1 MPSSEDRLTQCFCR
15 IISHKMQ
22 KSLKVLFPELF
33 TRLFIRIKT
42 TNIKSSCR
50 HFPSMHLHLLHHVV
64 RKITRG
70 ILATTILYRM
80 TYLLQVLL
88 QVDIEWWYSPMTL
101 RLLRLLLHI
110 QHLVVIIQNNHSCA
124 LQLLD
129 TRLLMVCN
137 PQQRSMFCLC
147 RRGLQIPWF

>member
-33 TRLFIRIKT
+33 TRFLIRIKT
-42 TNIKSSCR
+42 TNIKSSCS
-50 HFPSMHLHLLHHVV
+50 HFPRMHLHLLHHVM

-70 ILATTILYRM
+70 ILATAILYRM
-80 TYLLQVLL
+80 SNFIQVLL
-88 QVDIEWWYSPMTL
+88 QIDIEWWHSPMTL
-101 RLLRLLLHI
+101 WLLWLLLHI
-110 QHLVVIIQNNHSCA
+110 QYLVVIIQNNHTCA
-124 LQLLD
+124 LQLLY

>member
-22 KSLKVLFPELF
+22 KSLKVLFPKFL
-33 TRLFIRIKT
+33 TSLFIRIKAT
-42 TNIKSSCR
+42 DVESTCC
-50 HFPSMHLHLLHHVV
+50 HFPGMHLHLFHHVM
-64 RKITRG
+64 REITRG

-80 TYLLQVLL
+80 SYLVQILL
-88 QVDIEWWYSPMTL
+88 QVDIEWWHSPMAL
-101 RLLRLLLHI
+101 WLLRLLLHI
-110 QHLVVIIQNNHSCA
+110 QYLVVIIQNYHTCA